1 MATTTTLEV
10 FGKQYF
16 IAKSSNL
23 LLDKKWRMETNLHR
37 VIPNIFRESAMEG
50 GGGGVG
56 GQLLKIA
63 AKGHYKRR
71 SVFVDNPLNINSDI
85 RY

>member
-1 MATTTTLEV
+1 
-10 FGKQYF
+10 
-16 IAKSSNL
+16 
-23 LLDKKWRMETNLHR
+23 
-37 VIPNIFRESAMEG
+37 MEG

-71 SVFVDNPLNINSDI
+71 SVFVDNPLNVNSDI

>member
-1 MATTTTLEV
+1 
-10 FGKQYF
+10 
-16 IAKSSNL
+16 
-23 LLDKKWRMETNLHR
+23 
-37 VIPNIFRESAMEG
+37 MEG

-63 AKGHYKRR
+63 AKGHYKIR